1 MPEIGV
7 RELKNHA
14 SQIIRQL
21 RDRQTRYVVTFRGK
35 PVAVLLSETDY
46 QALIAKRIEPYEAM
60 MAWRDRTD
68 FGGDE
73 LSDEEIDGW
82 RSREPERAVTWD
94 E

>member
-35 PVAVLLSETDY
+35 PVAVLLPLPEAEVPAPETGEDPWSELTELG
-46 QALIAKRIEPYEAM
+46 QAISRGWI
-60 MAWRDRTD
+60 
-68 FGGDE
+68 GDKTGADL
-73 LSDEEIDGW
+73 LSEM
-82 RSREPERAVTWD
+82 RR
-94 E
+94 

>member
-1 MPEIGV
+1 MSTVNIAEAKSHFTKLVHRVEQGECV
-7 RELKNHA
+7 HLSRH
-14 SQIIRQL
+14 
-21 RDRQTRYVVTFRGK
+21 GK